1 MGIIQRAEEAV
12 NHVIYEVEEAAKEVV
27 DAVFGEDQ
35 SGAAPSST
43 EPTADANA
51 APKEDSDGPATGP
64 RTENDKA
71 N

>member
-12 NHVIYEVEEAAKEVV
+12 NHVVYEIEEAAKEVV
-27 DAVFGEDQ
+27 DAVLGEDQ

-43 EPTADANA
+43 EPVS